1 MVRQADR
8 PASGLLDAMQTT
20 SARRARASIVGRL
33 WLASGVFGVFWGG
46 WGALLPDIKTQV
58 GATDAT
64 LGRALLFIA
73 LGAIGGMLFAG
84 RIADRLGTRTLLP
97 GALAF
102 AATIP
107 TLAFARGMVIFLVM
121 LTIMGA
127 ASGAYD
133 VFINGAASVYEA
145 TFDAKV
151 MGGMHAL
158 FSAGVL
164 VASPLVG
171 AARQAGAGPEQ
182 ILPVLAAAV
191 VLVGL
196 TLHGV
201 GLPRPVAAQNKRV
214 RMTPQLMLLGTLCA
228 LAFLIEDGLLSWS
241 AIHLEETMGGSAFIG
256 GLGPGVL
263 AATMVTGRALTQVVS
278 RRFSEKQLIGA
289 AGVFGTAGAII
300 FALASSVALGLT
312 GIALTGLAIS
322 VVAPLVFGV
331 AGRVGGPGR
340 QASAIARVSTV
351 AYFGFVVGPALV
363 GGVAGAASLPV
374 GLLVLAA
381 AALLLAAGSR
391 ALPETGRHQEG

>member
-1 MVRQADR
+1 
-8 PASGLLDAMQTT
+8 MQTT
-20 SARRARASIVGRL
+20 TDRRARAGIVGRL
-33 WLASGVFGVFWGG
+33 WAAFGVFGVFWGG
-46 WGALLPDIKTQV
+46 WGALLPDIKNQV

-73 LGAIGGMLFAG
+73 LGAIAGMLGAG
-84 RIADRLGTRTLLP
+84 RLGDRFGTKMLLP
-97 GALAF
+97 GALVF

-107 TLAFARGMVIFLVM
+107 LLVFPTSIVASLLPLTLL
-121 LTIMGA
+121 GA

-133 VFINGAASVYEA
+133 VFINGAASVYE
-145 TFDAKV
+145 TTCDAKV

-171 AARQAGAGPEQ
+171 VAREAGAGPAQ
-182 ILPVLAAAV
+182 ILPVLTAC
-191 VLVGL
+191 VLLSGL
-196 TLHGV
+196 VLP
-201 GLPRPVAAQNKRV
+201 GLRLPVPDREARAPM
-214 RMTPQLMLLGTLCA
+214 RMTPQLLLLGTLCA

-241 AIHLEETMGGSAFIG
+241 AIQLEETLGASAALG

-263 AATMVTGRALTQVVS
+263 AGSMVAGRALTQTVS
-278 RRFSEKQLIGA
+278 RRYTEKQLIGA
-289 AGVFGTAGAII
+289 SGVLGTIGAAM
-300 FALASSVALGLT
+300 FALASDAGLGLA

-322 VVAPLVFGV
+322 VCAPLIFGV
-331 AGRVGGPGR
+331 AGRLGGPGR
-340 QASAIARVSTV
+340 QASAIARVSTI

-381 AALLLAAGSR
+381 AALILGAGSR
-391 ALPETGRHQEG
+391 AMP

>member
-1 MVRQADR
+1 MH
-8 PASGLLDAMQTT
+8 MTT
-20 SARRARASIVGRL
+20 DRRAHAGTVGRL
-33 WLASGVFGVFWGG
+33 WAAFGAFGVFWGG
-46 WGALLPDIKTQV
+46 WGALLPDLKNQV

-73 LGAIGGMLFAG
+73 LGAIAGMMSAG
-84 RIADRLGTRTLLP
+84 RLSDRFGTRTLLP
-97 GALAF
+97 GALVF

-107 TLAFARGMVIFLVM
+107 LLVFPTSIGALLLPLTLV
-121 LTIMGA
+121 GA

-133 VFINGAASVYEA
+133 VLINGAASVYE
-145 TFDAKV
+145 TTYDAKI

-171 AARQAGAGPEQ
+171 VAREAGAGPAQ
-182 ILPVLAAAV
+182 ILPVLTVCV
-191 VLVGL
+191 VLSGL
-196 TLHGV
+196 VLPGV
-201 GLPRPVAAQNKRV
+201 RLPAPDQEARAPM
-214 RMTPQLMLLGTLCA
+214 RMTAQLLLLGTLCA

-241 AIHLEETMGGSAFIG
+241 AIQLEETLGASALIG

-263 AATMVTGRALTQVVS
+263 AGSMVAGRALTQTIS
-278 RRFSEKQLIGA
+278 RSYTEKQLIGA
-289 AGVFGTAGAII
+289 AGLLGTIGATT
-300 FALASSVALGLT
+300 FALASDAGLGLA

-322 VVAPLVFGV
+322 VCAPLIFGV
-331 AGRVGGPGR
+331 AGRLGGRGR
-340 QASAIARVSTV
+340 QASAIARVSTI

-381 AALLLAAGSR
+381 AALILGAGSR
-391 ALPETGRHQEG
+391 AMP

>member
-1 MVRQADR
+1 
-8 PASGLLDAMQTT
+8 MQTT
-20 SARRARASIVGRL
+20 TARRARAGIVGRL
-33 WLASGVFGVFWGG
+33 WLAFGAFGAFWGG

-133 VFINGAASVYEA
+133 VFINGAASVYET

-196 TLHGV
+196 TLPGV
-201 GLPRPVAAQNKRV
+201 GLPTPVAAQKKRI

-300 FALASSVALGLT
+300 FALASSATLGLT

-381 AALLLAAGSR
+381 AALLLAVGSR
-391 ALPETGRHQEG
+391 ALPDEADGAKKG

>member
-1 MVRQADR
+1 
-8 PASGLLDAMQTT
+8 
-20 SARRARASIVGRL
+20 
-33 WLASGVFGVFWGG
+33 
-46 WGALLPDIKTQV
+46 
-58 GATDAT
+58 
-64 LGRALLFIA
+64 
-73 LGAIGGMLFAG
+73 
-84 RIADRLGTRTLLP
+84 
-97 GALAF
+97 
-102 AATIP
+102 
-107 TLAFARGMVIFLVM
+107 
-121 LTIMGA
+121 
-127 ASGAYD
+127 
-133 VFINGAASVYEA
+133 
-145 TFDAKV
+145 
-151 MGGMHAL
+151 
-158 FSAGVL
+158 
-164 VASPLVG
+164 
-171 AARQAGAGPEQ
+171 
-182 ILPVLAAAV
+182 
-191 VLVGL
+191 
-196 TLHGV
+196 
-201 GLPRPVAAQNKRV
+201 
-214 RMTPQLMLLGTLCA
+214 LCA

-256 GLGPGVL
+256 GLGSGVL